1 MSEKKLQ
8 ELRAAREPL
17 YQQFVNNPNA
27 IHLALQI
34 KTIDDQIAECTQI
47 IQQKKKTHGQL
58 TR

>member
-1 MSEKKLQ
+1 MSEKRLQ
-8 ELRAAREPL
+8 ELRAEREPL
-17 YQQFVNNPNA
+17 YQQLVNNPNE

-34 KTIDDQIAECTQI
+34 KILDDQIAECNQL